1 MSLKEFTESEV
12 VRQECGEDAALAAI
26 VRSSQDAV
34 IAKSL
39 RGIVT
44 SWNLG
49 ATNVYGY
56 EAEEMLGQSIEV
68 TIPPEALAE
77 ERSRHASVALGH
89 AESGYRCVR
98 VHADGRKIT
107 VVMSMSPVR
116 NMRGHII
123 GVASISRPVSEAE
136 SSVARFASLL
146 EAAPDA
152 MVCADATGKIVQ
164 VNTQA
169 SAMFDYSRTEL
180 IGAQVEMLLPPE
192 ARDLHVEDREGFFCH
207 PEPRAMGPGL
217 MLRGL
222 RRDGST
228 FPVEISLATVVDND
242 NRLAIAAVRDVSQ
255 QRATEAWLRESET
268 RLLQLAEHVETVFTL
283 SQISPFAYLYISP
296 SVRKLTGLGAE
307 EFIAH
312 PEMFRALVHPED
324 RERVDGEFRIA
335 ARTGGKLR
343 SEHRILRTDGA
354 VRWVRVF
361 GATVFD
367 EAGVAER
374 MVTTTEDVTERVEAA
389 ASLREAEE
397 AARAASEAKNEFLSR
412 MSHELRT
419 PLNAVLGFGQLLEH
433 HLGNG
438 DQAESVQHVLRAG
451 RHLLGLINEVLDIS
465 RIEAGKMSIS
475 LEPVSVASLV
485 DEASLLM
492 KPLADAAGITVIT
505 SGGTAGQYVR
515 ADRQRLRQILLNLI
529 SNAVK
534 YGRRGGR
541 VWLSW
546 SSSGGQTSIDVR
558 DDGPGISCDLH
569 DRLFKPF
576 DRLGAE
582 ATSVDGTG
590 VGLTLSRGLA
600 ELMDGTITFDSAT
613 GAGSTFTITL
623 PPSQEP
629 AAHTS
634 VEASATVPP
643 LRLAPSQF
651 AEGPTVIYI
660 EDNEPNVKVMESVL
674 QLRPGWRLIHAGLA
688 RLGLELIRAHQP
700 DLVLLDLHLPDG
712 SGSEVLA
719 ALKGDEATM
728 HIPVVVLSADASQ
741 QQVNRLLAAGA
752 AQYLTKPF
760 DLVEVLALLDA
771 VAERGAMVPSS

>member
-1 MSLKEFTESEV
+1 MSLKASTGPEV
-12 VRQECGEDAALAAI
+12 VRPDCGEDAALAAI
-26 VRSSQDAV
+26 IRSSHDAV
-34 IAKSL
+34 IAKTLS
-39 RGIVT
+39 GIVT

-49 ATNVYGY
+49 ATKVYGY

-68 TIPPEALAE
+68 MIPLEAMAE
-77 ERSRHASVALGH
+77 EQTRHAGVAHGN

-98 VHADGRKIT
+98 VHADGT
-107 VVMSMSPVR
+107 DVAVVMSMSPVR
-116 NMRGHII
+116 DMRGQII
-123 GVASISRPVSEAE
+123 GVASISRPVSDAE
-136 SSVARFASLL
+136 STVARFASLL
-146 EAAPDA
+146 ELAPDA

-169 SAMFDYSRTEL
+169 SALFGYSRTEL
-180 IGAQVEMLLPPE
+180 IGAQVEMLLPPA
-192 ARDLHVEDREGFFCH
+192 ARDRHIGDREGFFRN
-207 PEPRAMGPGL
+207 PGPRAMGLGL

-228 FPVEISLATVVDND
+228 FPVEISLATDVDD
-242 NRLAIAAVRDVSQ
+242 GERFAIAAVRDVSQ

-307 EFIAH
+307 EFVAY
-312 PEMFRALVHPED
+312 PEMARALVHPED
-324 RERVDGEFRIA
+324 RERVDEESRIA
-335 ARTGGKLR
+335 SRTGGNLR
-343 SEHRILRTDGA
+343 SEHRILRADGV

-374 MVTTTEDVTERVEAA
+374 VVTTTEDVTERVEAA

-433 HLGNG
+433 HLGDG

-465 RIEAGKMSIS
+465 RIEAGKISIS
-475 LEPVSVASLV
+475 LEPVSVATLV

-492 KPLADAAGITVIT
+492 KPLADAVGIAVII
-505 SGGTAGQYVR
+505 SGGPSGQYVR
-515 ADRQRLRQILLNLI
+515 ADCQRLRQILLNLI

-534 YGRRGGR
+534 YGRRGGH

-546 SSSGGQTSIDVR
+546 STNRGQTSIDVR
-558 DDGPGISCDLH
+558 DDGPGISSDLH
-569 DRLFKPF
+569 DRMFKPF

-582 ATSVDGTG
+582 ASSVEGTG
-590 VGLTLSRGLA
+590 VGLTVSRGLA

-623 PPSQEP
+623 PSSQEP
-629 AAHTS
+629 TAHIP
-634 VEASATVPP
+634 VEASKTVLP
-643 LRLAPSQF
+643 LRLIPSQITQ
-651 AEGPTVIYI
+651 GHTVIYI

-674 QLRPGWRLIHAGLA
+674 QLRPGWQLIHAGLA

-712 SGSEVLA
+712 SGAEVLA

-728 HIPVVVLSADASQ
+728 HIPIVVLSADASQ
-741 QQVNRLLAAGA
+741 QHVNRLLAAGA

-771 VAERGAMVPSS
+771 VAERCIMVASS